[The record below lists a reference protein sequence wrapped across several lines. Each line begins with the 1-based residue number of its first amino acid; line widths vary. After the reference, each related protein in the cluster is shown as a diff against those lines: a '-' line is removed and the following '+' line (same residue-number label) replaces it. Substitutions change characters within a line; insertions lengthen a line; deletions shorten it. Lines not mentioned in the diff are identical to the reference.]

1 MSARPTNLPL
11 QLTSF
16 IGRQQELSRVLG
28 TIDIELN
35 PRSGEQIEYRHQ

>member
-1 MSARPTNLPL
+1 MTKRWTTGITAA
-11 QLTSF
+11 
-16 IGRQQELSRVLG
+16 LG